1 MINVTIVGRYRMT
14 PDIEINQRY
23 RFWFGS
29 GFVRTGTAI
38 AIDDDMVLVKWDYN
52 LPNSWERID
61 RIC

>member
-1 MINVTIVGRYRMT
+1 MT